1 MQAKMN
7 KWCKWVTETRPDV
20 IHSKMMTLLN
30 ESGFTIIDHQVHLFD
45 PYGFTE
51 LILLA
56 ESHFAIHTFP
66 EEGKTYLELSS
77 CVDGPFNKF
86 LDLFQEYIEEGRV

>member
-1 MQAKMN
+1 MN
-7 KWCKWVTETRPDV
+7 KWCDWVTETRPDV
-20 IHSKMMTLLN
+20 LHSKVMALLR
-30 ESGFTIIDHQVHLFD
+30 EAGFSILNHQVHLFE

-51 LILLA
+51 LILLG

-77 CVDGPFNKF
+77 CVDGPYNRF
-86 LDLFQEYIEEGRV
+86 LELYGGASW